1 MATVVKTARATG
13 NGIAQSRHKVDMGD
27 LYKLEDNSGALFVA
41 ASEFGKKKAG
51 SYEVNWHT
59 LELRPKFD
67 TLGAAITAT
76 SDSTVTV
83 SNGSYFQ
90 INDLIKVTSTKE
102 SLMVTGVTGNNL
114 GVVRSWGAVAAQVA
128 SNGAEVLIVAPHY
141 GENARLQAG
150 RTVTE
155 VKYTNKVALWRD
167 NFEISGT
174 LQAIGEQGG
183 LYHGN
188 DVDLQRDQMLKA
200 HKRGIN
206 HSCLFSEIGN
216 SGDQRSMMGII
227 EFIKTYGSN
236 RTNSTSAVTFSV
248 FQTASKTAVRY
259 LDSKQMLLICSTQFA
274 QIVTEWAL
282 GLSSSNPAARVNME
296 PGKTLFGLRII
307 DIQTAHGR
315 FRLLVDDALEGTE
328 YSKYAIGLGSDKGNR
343 PEWRYLRD
351 TRVMKNR
358 EDTDQ
363 DGYEEE
369 VLTEGTM
376 EHGNP
381 DHKYLFDNAQS
392 SS

>member
-1 MATVVKTARATG
+1 MTTVVKTPRTTQ
-13 NGIAQSRHKVDMGD
+13 NGIAASRQKVDMGD
-27 LYKLEDNSGALFVA
+27 LYKLEDKEGGLYVTANMM
-41 ASEFGKKKAG
+41 GKKKAG
-51 SYEVNWHT
+51 AYEVSWHT

-76 SDSTVTV
+76 GDTTVTV
-83 SNGSYFQ
+83 SNGTYFQ
-90 INDLIKVTSTKE
+90 VNDLIKVTSTKE
-102 SLMVTGVTGNNL
+102 TMLVTAVSTNDL
-114 GVVRSWGAVAAQVA
+114 SVIRSWGGVAAQTA
-128 SNGAEVLIVAPHY
+128 SNSAEVLIIAPHY

-155 VKYTNKVALWRD
+155 VKYSNKVALWRD

-188 DVDLQRDQMLKA
+188 DVDLQRDQMHKA

-206 HSCLFSEIGN
+206 HACLYSEIGS
-216 SGDQRSMMGII
+216 SGDRRSMMGVI

-259 LDSKQMLLICSTQFA
+259 SDSKRMVIVCSTQFA

-282 GLSSSNPAARVNME
+282 GLSASNPNAVINME
-296 PGKTLFGLRII
+296 PGKTMFGLRII
-307 DIQTAHGR
+307 DIQTAHGQ

-328 YSKYAIGLGSDKGNR
+328 YSKYAICVPTDKGNA

-351 TRVMKNR
+351 TRVLKNR
-358 EDTDQ
+358 QETDQ

-369 VLTEGTM
+369 ILTEGTL
-376 EHGNP
+376 ELGNP
-381 DHKYLFDNAQS
+381 DHYYLFDAAATS
-392 SS
+392 A

>member
-1 MATVVKTARATG
+1 MATVVKTARTTQS
-13 NGIAQSRHKVDMGD
+13 GIASSRHKVQMGD
-27 LYKLEDNSGALFVA
+27 LYKLEDNTGAMWVTA
-41 ASEFGKKKAG
+41 NMMGKKKAG
-51 SYEVNWHT
+51 GYEVKWHT

-76 SDSTVTV
+76 GDTSITV

-102 SLMVTGVTGNNL
+102 SMLVTAVSGNTL
-114 GVVRSWGAVAAQVA
+114 TVIRSWGAVAAQTA
-128 SNGAEVLIVAPHY
+128 SNSAEVLIVASHY

-155 VKYTNKVALWRD
+155 VQYSNQIALWRD

-188 DVDLQRDQMLKA
+188 DVDLQRDQMTAA
-200 HKRGIN
+200 HKRNIN
-206 HSCLFSEIGN
+206 HSCLFSEIGR
-216 SGDQRSMMGII
+216 SGDQRSMMGVI

-259 LDSKQMLLICSTQFA
+259 LSKKRMVIICSTQFA

-282 GLSSSNPAARVNME
+282 GLSSSNPNAVINME
-296 PGKTLFGLRII
+296 SGNTLFGLRII
-307 DIQTAHGR
+307 DIRTAHGD

-328 YSKYAIGLGSDKGNR
+328 YSKYAVCVGTDKGNA

-351 TRVMKNR
+351 TRVLKNR
-358 EDTDQ
+358 QDTDQ

-369 VLTEGTM
+369 ILTEGTM
-376 EHGNP
+376 ELGNP
-381 DHKYLFDNAQS
+381 DHLYLFDSAATS
-392 SS
+392 S

>member
-1 MATVVKTARATG
+1 MATVVKTARTTQS
-13 NGIAQSRHKVDMGD
+13 GIASSRHKVQMGD
-27 LYKLEDNSGALFVA
+27 LYKLEDNSGAMWVTA
-41 ASEFGKKKAG
+41 NMMGKKKAG
-51 SYEVNWHT
+51 GYEVKWHT

-67 TLGAAITAT
+67 TLGAAITAVGDT
-76 SDSTVTV
+76 TVTV
-83 SNGSYFQ
+83 SNGTYFQ

-102 SLMVTGVTGNNL
+102 SMMVTGVTGNNL
-114 GVVRSWGAVAAQVA
+114 GVTRSWGAVAAQTA
-128 SNGAEVLIVAPHY
+128 SNGAEVLIVASHY

-155 VKYTNKVALWRD
+155 VQYSNQVALWRD

-188 DVDLQRDQMLKA
+188 DVDLQRDQMHAA

-206 HSCLFSEIGN
+206 HACLFSEIGR

-227 EFIKTYGSN
+227 EFIKTYGSG

-259 LDSKQMLLICSTQFA
+259 LKNKRMVIICSTQFA

-282 GLSSSNPAARVNME
+282 GLSASNPNAVINMDPE
-296 PGKTLFGLRII
+296 KKLFGLRVI
-307 DIQTAHGR
+307 DIRTAHGD

-328 YSKYAIGLGSDKGNR
+328 YSKYAICVGTDKGNA

-351 TRVMKNR
+351 TRVIKNR
-358 EDTDQ
+358 QDTDQ

-369 VLTEGTM
+369 ILTEGTM
-376 EHGNP
+376 EDGNP
-381 DHKYLFDNAQS
+381 DHLYLFDSAATS
-392 SS
+392 A

>member
-1 MATVVKTARATG
+1 MTTVVKTARTTQS
-13 NGIAQSRHKVDMGD
+13 GIASSRHKVQMGD
-27 LYKLEDNSGALFVA
+27 LYKLEDKEGALWVTA
-41 ASEFGKKKAG
+41 NMMGKKKAG
-51 SYEVNWHT
+51 GYEVKWHT

-67 TLGAAITAT
+67 TLGAAITGTGDA
-76 SDSTVTV
+76 SITV
-83 SNGSYFQ
+83 SNPSYFQ

-102 SLMVTGVTGNNL
+102 SMMVTGVTGAAL
-114 GVVRSWGAVAAQVA
+114 GVVRSWGAVAAQTA
-128 SNGAEVLIVAPHY
+128 SNGAEVLIIASHY

-155 VKYTNKVALWRD
+155 VQYTNRVALWRD

-188 DVDLQRDQMLKA
+188 DVDLQRDQMHKA

-206 HSCLFSEIGN
+206 HACLFSETGV
-216 SGDQRSMMGII
+216 SGDQRSMMGLI

-259 LDSKQMLLICSTQFA
+259 SDSKRMVIICSTQFA

-282 GLSSSNPAARVNME
+282 GLSASNPNAVINMDPSKE
-296 PGKTLFGLRII
+296 LFGLRII

-328 YSKYAIGLGSDKGNR
+328 YSKYAVCVGTDKGNA

-351 TRVMKNR
+351 TRVLKNR
-358 EDTDQ
+358 QETDQ

-369 VLTEGTM
+369 ILTEGTM
-376 EHGNP
+376 ELGNP
-381 DHKYLFDNAQS
+381 DHLYLFDSAATS
-392 SS
+392 A